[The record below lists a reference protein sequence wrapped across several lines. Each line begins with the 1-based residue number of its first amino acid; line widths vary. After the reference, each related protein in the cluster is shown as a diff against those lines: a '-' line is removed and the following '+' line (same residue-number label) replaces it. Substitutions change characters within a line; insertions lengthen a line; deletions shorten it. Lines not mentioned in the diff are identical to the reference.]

1 MMNAF
6 SARESDVVL
15 YRQHWGSA
23 SAFLTHLELLQMQGT
38 SQGEPTGIADTQEP
52 MSDKLAK
59 LPDPGRPS
67 LPDTEESL
75 LVSTPSA

>member
-1 MMNAF
+1 MNAF
-6 SARESDVVL
+6 PTREIDVVI
-15 YRQHWGSA
+15 YRQRRGSA
-23 SAFLTHLELLQMQGT
+23 AAFLTHLKLLALQGAL
-38 SQGEPTGIADTQEP
+38 QGEPTGIADTQEP
-52 MSDKLAK
+52 MSDKLSK